1 MLEVV
6 QLCFV
11 ELSLVEF
18 RYAGRL
24 REKLLWSGSLAMY
37 TCSMNMPDKAF
48 FGAKVLSVD
57 INSKSLPCDHVGKG
71 FVITN
76 KVVYPENL
84 TGILVFGCESL
95 LNPDYFLHVT
105 IQQNTFRLSR
115 FQLFWP

>member
-57 INSKSLPCDHVGKG
+57 INS
-71 FVITN
+71 
-76 KVVYPENL
+76 
-84 TGILVFGCESL
+84 
-95 LNPDYFLHVT
+95 
-105 IQQNTFRLSR
+105 
-115 FQLFWP
+115 